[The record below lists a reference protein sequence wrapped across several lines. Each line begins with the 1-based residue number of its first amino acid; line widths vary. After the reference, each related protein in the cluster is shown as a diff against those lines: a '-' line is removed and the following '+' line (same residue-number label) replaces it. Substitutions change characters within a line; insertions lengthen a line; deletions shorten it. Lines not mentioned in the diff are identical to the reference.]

1 VELQENLETFE
12 ALDAEVWGISPDAD
26 EKRMSS
32 FRDGSGITF
41 PLLVDADS
49 AAIESYGILNEE
61 QGEVPHPTV
70 VVVDRDGAIRFFHL
84 GEDYRERPPAATIL
98 DALRALPPQSEAPA
112 AGP

>member
-49 AAIESYGILNEE
+49 AAIESYGIL
-61 QGEVPHPTV
+61 
-70 VVVDRDGAIRFFHL
+70 HL